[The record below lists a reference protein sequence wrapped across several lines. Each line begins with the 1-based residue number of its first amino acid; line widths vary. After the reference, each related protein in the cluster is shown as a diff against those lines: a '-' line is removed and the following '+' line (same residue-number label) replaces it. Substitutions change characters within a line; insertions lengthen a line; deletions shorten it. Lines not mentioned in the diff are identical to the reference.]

1 MQGTQNAVATSMT
14 RRTGIFFGWRV
25 VGAAF
30 VLAVLGWGIS
40 FYAPPVYLQAIQENR
55 GWPVALISTAVDY
68 TFRHW
73 CGRRGQSANILYA
86 FRRSGGDEGG
96 CNLLSRWH
104 PRLVQCHRT
113 LATLC
118 LHTLQRRGL
127 GGDGRRSSQHYR
139 LSVVFAHPASL
150 HYPWHT
156 MGRASEGSSFRRSG
170 WLASAYWASRSQQQ
184 QSGLSWR
191 LQCGFSP
198 IGSFRALLERWDCGR
213 TVMLALTPVA
223 LVRSPA
229 AQPRPGASLWQDLK
243 FLTLLPGWRWDCPRR
258 SV

>member
-127 GGDGRRSSQHYR
+127 GGDGRRSSQRYR
-139 LSVVFAHPASL
+139 LSVVCAHPPRCTIHGIQWGKHRRGRLFAALGGWHQRTGLPARSSNNRGYHGGYNVGSRRSALFAHPRE
-150 HYPWHT
+150 
-156 MGRASEGSSFRRSG
+156 MG
-170 WLASAYWASRSQQQ
+170 L
-184 QSGLSWR
+184 R
-191 LQCGFSP
+191 LDGDA
-198 IGSFRALLERWDCGR
+198 R
-213 TVMLALTPVA
+213 LTPVA
-223 LVRSPA
+223 SVRSPA

-258 SV
+258 TV